1 MLVPRILGL
10 GLTRFTFG
18 WTVLFS
24 NIKYTFITA
33 VVNSID
39 RSTGNRTSNR
49 CLPFDGIGA
58 RHPGIVALSG
68 HTPATNG
75 NLVPVNSIMYPKE
88 ISALITGSI
97 GEKGRATPS
106 NDLVVMNC
114 LEKLGDG
121 KVRWKLAKKRV
132 ERMKRDGDWEMAI
145 FRSDACVIGEFFKI
159 PLFPVA
165 RTNPVDLT
173 SIRYL

>member
-68 HTPATNG
+68 HTPAANG
-75 NLVPVNSIMYPKE
+75 NLVPAPGVIRDAEPQYHQKVN
-88 ISALITGSI
+88 
-97 GEKGRATPS
+97 
-106 NDLVVMNC
+106 NDLGLYSLCNG
-114 LEKLGDG
+114 L
-121 KVRWKLAKKRV
+121 
-132 ERMKRDGDWEMAI
+132 
-145 FRSDACVIGEFFKI
+145 S
-159 PLFPVA
+159 
-165 RTNPVDLT
+165 N
-173 SIRYL
+173 

>member
-1 MLVPRILGL
+1 MDTSERTRSGGQRCGFQSDLEAMLVPRILGL
-10 GLTRFTFG
+10 GLTKFTFG

-68 HTPATNG
+68 HTPAANG
-75 NLVPVNSIMYPKE
+75 NLVPAPGVIRDAEPQYHQKVN
-88 ISALITGSI
+88 
-97 GEKGRATPS
+97 
-106 NDLVVMNC
+106 NDLGLYSLCNG
-114 LEKLGDG
+114 L
-121 KVRWKLAKKRV
+121 
-132 ERMKRDGDWEMAI
+132 
-145 FRSDACVIGEFFKI
+145 S
-159 PLFPVA
+159 
-165 RTNPVDLT
+165 N
-173 SIRYL
+173 